1 MTSSDQHHLQL
12 LLFYLCQVLHII
24 ITLQTFFCTFKTR
37 RAVSLSE
44 SLSFNKSEI
53 YEHQQPALS
62 NSLCRKSEK
71 RFICIHL
78 INIQSGVLIF
88 AVNTCILHPLVS
100 GKQPLLHLWGASQ
113 LHVLKCTQFKMSS
126 SAYEYICL
134 WLSLSPWEV
143 ASKDCAVGE
152 SIAALLPT
160 PFAHSLSLPPHL
172 CVLRNT
178 LQTRWESSFYRL
190 QINFQG
196 QTTKAHSV
204 FVYVY
209 CGPCSFLHFL
219 FSLSEWNARAEF

>member
-1 MTSSDQHHLQL
+1 MSGFAHYYHSAD
-12 LLFYLCQVLHII
+12 V
-24 ITLQTFFCTFKTR
+24 FCTFKTI

-62 NSLCRKSEK
+62 NSLCRKAEK

-134 WLSLSPWEV
+134 WLSLSLWEV

-152 SIAALLPT
+152 SIAALLPLPT